1 MEYYVIEQ
9 LFFVVFFGRAIAQF
23 TTSNLILHKL
33 CVGDDVNHYLG
44 KICPNEQ
51 EAQEKTTILNT
62 YLFVASNFCYVIVC
76 IVGGVWSDL
85 NKRIKPLL
93 WIPVLGLLIC
103 EVVNIAFVYFWSVP
117 GIVVALFNGF
127 MCMFGEM
134 NLFYTGG
141 LAYVTEHSPESLRT
155 FRIGLLIGAFYIS
168 TPIGQGLAGIMN
180 VKYGFINCYL
190 VCIGLYIPCLIIITC
205 FLPEKE
211 DRKNSKYGNYYA
223 IEEDL
228 NESHIEHAGPT
239 DPRTDLTEE
248 DRIVNINNNVQTD
261 DLASKIQL
269 SEHLKTEDSSVISV
283 NEAAHIEDLN
293 KLNEINITQIK
304 EEEINS
310 ILELKDESRLQNA
323 NQTNTK
329 HEVAFENK
337 AFEEEWK
344 DISNEKNNRLKNKDP
359 LNNFAKGPP
368 LQDKVDETYKEQR
381 SLLMMTILSIQDSW
395 KTLVRPRTE
404 HRTAILVV
412 MVFASPFYVA
422 PVRVESSVFPLF
434 VRTKFQWT
442 EATYGVFTAFK
453 LSVIVVGICFSIGF
467 LSKVLKVPDSLIG
480 TVASC
485 SDTLACFGYML
496 VRESWQMYL
505 VPFLDIFHG
514 AAQVC
519 STAII
524 SKMMDES
531 ERAKIFAFK
540 IALNSLFTVIL
551 YPLYNFVYKNTLTYF
566 PAAFFLISA
575 ACCVPGILAFSYVR
589 YLQHKELNTTITT
602 KM

>member
-1 MEYYVIEQ
+1 MYGYEIEQ
-9 LFFVVFFGRAIAQF
+9 LFFVFFFGRALSQF
-23 TTSNLILHKL
+23 TTNNLILHKL

-62 YLFVASNFCYVIVC
+62 YLFVASNVCYVIVC
-76 IVGGVWSDL
+76 IVGGVWSDV

-103 EVVNIAFVYFWSVP
+103 EAVNIAFVYFWSVP

-205 FLPEKE
+205 FLPEKK
-211 DRKNSKYGNYYA
+211 DRRNSKYGNYYA

-228 NESHIEHAGPT
+228 KETNIEHDAPP
-239 DPRTDLTEE
+239 DAIADLTEV
-248 DRIVNINNNVQTD
+248 DRIVNINSNVQTA
-261 DLASKIQL
+261 DLESKKDVI
-269 SEHLKTEDSSVISV
+269 EDFNAADSSITSV
-283 NEAAHIEDLN
+283 NEAARIEDINEHN
-293 KLNEINITQIK
+293 KINITKMK
-304 EEEINS
+304 EDEINS
-310 ILELKDESRLQNA
+310 ILEFKDEGLSQNGIQA
-323 NQTNTK
+323 NTK

-337 AFEEEWK
+337 AFHEEWK
-344 DISNEKNNRLKNKDP
+344 EISNQKNNRLKNEDP
-359 LNNFAKGPP
+359 LNNYAKRPP
-368 LQDKVDETYKEQR
+368 LKDKMDETYKEQQ

-453 LSVIVVGICFSIGF
+453 LSIIVVGICFTIGF
-467 LSKVLKVPDSLIG
+467 LSRVLKVPDALIG

-485 SDTLACFGYML
+485 SDTLACFGYVL
-496 VRESWQMYL
+496 VTESWQMYL

-540 IALNSLFTVIL
+540 IAMNSLFTVIL

-575 ACCVPGILAFSYVR
+575 ACCIPGILAFSYVR
-589 YLQHKELNTTITT
+589 YVQQKELNTTITT